1 MAKIVLCRID
11 SRLIHGQVVT
21 KWVGQAQANRIA
33 VVSDEL
39 DADPFMKNIYLMA
52 APPNIKVDCYG
63 NASFAA
69 AWKENQLG
77 DGNVLV
83 LSPSLSAVQEA
94 VQLGFDVQTIQ
105 VGGLGGGP
113 NRKAVF
119 QNITLDEKDVGIL
132 GALKDS
138 GIQVF
143 FQTIPEDKPQSL
155 DDILKKF

>member
-1 MAKIVLCRID
+1 MANIVLCRID

-21 KWVGQAQANRIA
+21 KWVGQSQANRIA

-52 APPNIKVDCYG
+52 APPNIKVDCYS
-63 NASFAA
+63 NLSFAA
-69 AWKENQLG
+69 SWQENQLG

-83 LSPSLSAVQEA
+83 LFPSLSAVQEA

>member
-1 MAKIVLCRID
+1 M
-11 SRLIHGQVVT
+11 
-21 KWVGQAQANRIA
+21 
-33 VVSDEL
+33 
-39 DADPFMKNIYLMA
+39 
-52 APPNIKVDCYG
+52 
-63 NASFAA
+63 
-69 AWKENQLG
+69 
-77 DGNVLV
+77 
-83 LSPSLSAVQEA
+83 
-94 VQLGFDVQTIQ
+94 QTIQ

>member
-1 MAKIVLCRID
+1 VGRPVAGEPYRRGQRRARRRSVYEKYLPD
-11 SRLIHGQVVT
+11 GGAAEYQSRLFQ
-21 KWVGQAQANRIA
+21 Q
-33 VVSDEL
+33 
-39 DADPFMKNIYLMA
+39 
-52 APPNIKVDCYG
+52 C
-63 NASFAA
+63 
-69 AWKENQLG
+69 QLYRG
-77 DGNVLV
+77 LAGEPARRGNVLV
-83 LSPSLSAVQEA
+83 LFPSLSAIQQA
-94 VQLGFDVQTIQ
+94 VQQGFDVTSIQ

-132 GALKDS
+132 GELKNS

>member
-1 MAKIVLCRID
+1 MPEGSLILTDFIGGTTSNVAA
-11 SRLIHGQVVT
+11 RLSADYPV
-21 KWVGQAQANRIA
+21 A
-33 VVSDEL
+33 VISGL
-39 DADPFMKNIYLMA
+39 
-52 APPNIKVDCYG
+52 
-63 NASFAA
+63 NASLLLEALDKREHGRLTTCVA
-69 AWKENQLG
+69 E
-77 DGNVLV
+77 LV
-83 LSPSLSAVQEA
+83 DAGRSSCLAVQ
-94 VQLGFDVQTIQ
+94 QGFDVSTIQ

-132 GALKDS
+132 SDLKNR

>member
-1 MAKIVLCRID
+1 MTPLATVD
-11 SRLIHGQVVT
+11 GQGAQWLPALFTTVSASCVTGLTVVNT
-21 KWVGQAQANRIA
+21 GLYWSQFGQAVII
-33 VVSDEL
+33 L
-39 DADPFMKNIYLMA
+39 L
-52 APPNIKVDCYG
+52 
-63 NASFAA
+63 
-69 AWKENQLG
+69 
-77 DGNVLV
+77 
-83 LSPSLSAVQEA
+83 
-94 VQLGFDVQTIQ
+94 IQ

-132 GALKDS
+132 SDLKNR